1 MNELF
6 NFHQK
11 NLIIT
16 LCSDGDASK
25 RSLAEK
31 AINGILTSDEVE
43 ELCNLISNEFMLN
56 GITESFEPNDYG
68 KELENL
74 LDAVNKNRL
83 K

>member
-1 MNELF
+1 MNELL

-16 LCSDGDASK
+16 LCSDGDVSK

-31 AINGILTSDEVE
+31 AINGMLTSDEVE

-56 GITESFEPNDYG
+56 GITENFEPNDYG